1 MKSMM
6 RRTTFREIKNSFGRF
21 AAILAI
27 IALGVGFFSG
37 LKMTKPAMVKTITD
51 FLSDSEFYDLHLVST
66 LGYTDED
73 VEAFAGEDDV
83 RYAEGSYSFD
93 VLYDGMGDNER
104 ALKTLSLPEHVNDI
118 RLVDG
123 RLPEADDECVVDDKL
138 TDVRIGDV
146 ITVADTNGD
155 ATETKLR
162 YREFTVTGTVQSSFI
177 LILNVE
183 RLLSGPVN

>member
-1 MKSMM
+1 
-6 RRTTFREIKNSFGRF
+6 
-21 AAILAI
+21 
-27 IALGVGFFSG
+27 
-37 LKMTKPAMVKTITD
+37 MTKPAMVKTITD

-155 ATETKLR
+155 ATETSSAIGNLR
-162 YREFTVTGTVQSSFI
+162 LPEPYSPPFI